1 MTQGRILRFLSRISI
16 RLLAFNLL
24 LVFLPAA
31 GVLLLDTYE
40 RHLLEAQERTMS
52 QEGRLLAAALEATG
66 RLDGADA
73 RSILLHL
80 GMRHIARLRVVDED
94 GAVIAD
100 SSTLGP
106 RREPDAPP
114 VETTTSS
121 DRERPLY
128 RIFSLPVRAARLL
141 TSQNPPDITSSRPFD
156 ELPGTAV
163 QQALEGRYGASTLI
177 RPTNGRDMVELH
189 IAIPIRIDGAVIGA
203 ALVSQSTWRVMNTLY
218 AVRLDVA
225 RVVLI
230 SLVVAGALS
239 LLLGLTIA
247 RPLTRLRQRSEEIL
261 DRRGR
266 LMGRFEAGDRK
277 DEIGDLERALAVLTQ
292 RLEDH
297 LSATE
302 SLASDLSHEFKNP
315 LAAIRATTEV
325 ALDENDPGIRHRML
339 ENIQADVARL
349 ERLLTGA
356 QEISRIEMQVER
368 EDRDQVPLVAL
379 LEGVREAFRRR
390 RQDQGPAIEL
400 SLPEHEIRIWASADR
415 LLQVFENLLANAV
428 SFTPTGRRVM
438 VSLKAPDDWAEVIIS
453 DDGPGI
459 PAEHLDRIFSRFFSY
474 RPGTDPSQ
482 ARISDQLPTA
492 AADTPSRAA
501 SSRLETLTS
510 APKAGK
516 RGLGHMGLGLP
527 IVKAI
532 VEGYGGTVTA
542 SNLVQ
547 GGARFVVRLPTS

>member
-1 MTQGRILRFLSRISI
+1 MARGRILRLLSSISI

-40 RHLLEAQERTMS
+40 RHLLEAQERTMG

-66 RLDGADA
+66 RLESSDA

-80 GMRHIARLRVVDED
+80 GMRHIARLRVVDHN
-94 GAVIAD
+94 GGVIAD
-100 SSTLGP
+100 SSALGP
-106 RREPDAPP
+106 RREPEESTIEP
-114 VETTTSS
+114 TTSS
-121 DRERPLY
+121 ERERPLY
-128 RIFSLPVRAARLL
+128 RIIMLPVRALRLL
-141 TSQNPPDITSSRPFD
+141 TGQSLPDTSPAQPFD
-156 ELPGTAV
+156 ELPSTAV
-163 QQALEGRYGASTLI
+163 QKALEGRYGATTLI
-177 RPTNGRDMVELH
+177 RPTVGRDTVELH
-189 IAIPIRIDGAVIGA
+189 IAIPIRVDGEVVGAV
-203 ALVSQSTWRVMNTLY
+203 LVSQSTWRVMNTLY

-247 RPLTRLRQRSEEIL
+247 RPLTQLRRRSEEIL

-266 LMGRFEAGDRK
+266 LTGGFEAGERR
-277 DEIGDLERALAVLTQ
+277 DEIGDLERALADLTR

-315 LAAIRATTEV
+315 LASIRATTEV
-325 ALDENDPGIRHRML
+325 ALDESDPKIRHTML

-349 ERLLTGA
+349 ERLLSGA
-356 QEISRIEMQVER
+356 QEISRIEMLIER
-368 EDRDQVPLVAL
+368 EDRDQVPLGAL

-390 RQDQGPAIEL
+390 RPDQGPTINL
-400 SLPEHEIRIWASADR
+400 NLPDQEIRIWASGDR

-428 SFTPTGRRVM
+428 GFTPSNRQVM
-438 VSLKAPDDWAEVIIS
+438 VSMKEVGDWAEVVIE
-453 DDGPGI
+453 DGGPGI
-459 PAEHLDRIFSRFFSY
+459 PPEHLDRIFNRFFSY
-474 RPGTDPSQ
+474 RPGTDPG
-482 ARISDQLPTA
+482 R
-492 AADTPSRAA
+492 
-501 SSRLETLTS
+501 
-510 APKAGK
+510 
-516 RGLGHMGLGLP
+516 GHMGLGLA

-542 SNLVQ
+542 GNRAQ
-547 GGARFVVRLPTS
+547 GGARFVVRLRRELSAISSYE